1 MKRGRPTKITE
12 QLTRRVKVLLAKG
25 LDQKTACNL
34 VGVPYS
40 TFNEWK
46 QKGTEGRQ
54 PFATFFSV
62 ISRARDE
69 HKSRLLKVIIDAAEG
84 LLPRHAD
91 WKAAAWLL
99 EKGWPLE
106 FGERKPLPLPE
117 EEQQQRG
124 PSVAF
129 VLSMPGGRKKPV
141 SFSEVEKMYCN
152 FPIIERQEGHE
163 GEDEAKEVR
172 DFQRWQQFGVM
183 PNLPDNMPDN
193 GGNED

>member
-1 MKRGRPTKITE
+1 MKKRRGRPTKITNA
-12 QLTRRVKVLLAKG
+12 LTKRICDLLAKG
-25 LDQKTACNL
+25 VDQKTACNL
-34 VGVPYS
+34 AGAVPYS

-46 QKGTEGRQ
+46 QRGSEGIE

-69 HKSRLLKVIIDAAEG
+69 HKARLLKIILDAAEG
-84 LLPRHAD
+84 LLPRRAD
-91 WKAAAWLL
+91 WKAAGWLL

-129 VLSMPGGRKKPV
+129 VLSMPDGRKKPV
-141 SFSEVEKMYCN
+141 SF
-152 FPIIERQEGHE
+152 
-163 GEDEAKEVR
+163 
-172 DFQRWQQFGVM
+172 
-183 PNLPDNMPDN
+183 
-193 GGNED
+193 